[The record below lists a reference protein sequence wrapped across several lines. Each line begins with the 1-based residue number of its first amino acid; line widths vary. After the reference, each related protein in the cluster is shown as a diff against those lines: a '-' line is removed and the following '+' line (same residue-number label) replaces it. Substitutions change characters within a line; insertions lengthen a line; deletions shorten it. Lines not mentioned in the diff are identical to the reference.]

1 MPRERLRALQYER
14 LQKIIRYCY
23 QNVEYYR
30 KTFNERDVLPNSL
43 KNLDDIARFPFTEKN
58 DLRDAYPFKMLAVP
72 RERLARLHA
81 SSGTTGKPTVVG
93 YTAGDID
100 LWSELMARS
109 LVAAGVRPGDIVHNA
124 YNYGL
129 FTGGFGIH
137 YGAERLGCSVTPVSG
152 GNTEKQVMLLKDF
165 GAHVLASTPS
175 YALNI
180 AEIAAKNN
188 VDLSSGPLRVGMFG
202 GEPSSEATRI
212 KLQQQ
217 LGLSVYELY
226 GLSEIMG
233 PGVACECTEQNGMHA
248 WEDHFL
254 FEIID
259 PDTLQVLPVGET
271 GELVITTLSKE
282 AQPMIRYRT
291 RDITRLTDELCA
303 CGRTHMRILRITGRD
318 DDMLIIRGVNIY
330 PSQIETILMTFAGL
344 APHYQMIVERQGALD
359 SLRIEVET
367 SQDFDGD
374 RKKLALDI
382 QHHFKS
388 LIGVSCEVEVVSSRQ
403 LPRYEGKAVRVDD
416 RRVH

>member
-1 MPRERLRALQYER
+1 MPRERLGALQFER
-14 LQKIIRYCY
+14 LQKTIRYCY

-30 KTFNERDVLPNSL
+30 KAFNETDVLPNSL
-43 KNLDDIARFPFTEKN
+43 KSLDDIARFPFTEKN

-129 FTGGFGIH
+129 FTGGFGVH

-188 VDLSSGPLRVGMFG
+188 VDLSNGPLRVGIFG

-212 KLQQQ
+212 KLQEQ
-217 LGLSVYELY
+217 LGLSVHELY

-259 PDTLQVLPVGET
+259 PDTLQALPVGET

-291 RDITRLTDELCA
+291 RDITRLTDEPCA

-330 PSQIETILMTFAGL
+330 PSQIETILMTFAGV
-344 APHYQMIVERQGALD
+344 APHYQMIVEREGTLD
-359 SLRIEVET
+359 TLKIEVET
-367 SQDFDGD
+367 NQGFDGD
-374 RKKLALDI
+374 RKLMASDI
-382 QHHFKS
+382 KHHFKS
-388 LIGVSCEVEVVSSRQ
+388 LIGVSCEVELVSTGQ
-403 LPRYEGKAVRVDD
+403 LPRFEGKATRVID
-416 RRVH
+416 RRLQ